1 MHPTTLFM
9 GLTAIFSVTSAIPVA
24 SDKPTPT
31 PSMSKVLISPSS
43 SASASASP
51 TPSVNPYEA
60 WSCPAQ
66 KTKACCM
73 SVQQTSHDLIKP
85 VGELVPIVGG
95 IQLSSAITF
104 QCKPMDEKEPPS
116 SCNKKSYS
124 PMCCNGITDIGF
136 SSCKSFE
143 QTKKNYYNNQGKVEE
158 TQADM
163 IMDAVT

>member
-1 MHPTTLFM
+1 MHPTTFLM
-9 GLTAIFSVTSAIPVA
+9 GLTAIFSVASAIPMA
-24 SDKPTPT
+24 SERPTPT
-31 PSMSKVLISPSS
+31 PSMSKALISPSS

-60 WSCPAQ
+60 WSCPAT

-73 SVQQTSHDLIKP
+73 SVQQTSKDIIQPL
-85 VGELVPIVGG
+85 GELVPIVGG
-95 IQLSSAITF
+95 LQVSSAITF
-104 QCKPMDEKEPPS
+104 QCKPMDDKEPPA

-124 PMCCNGITDIGF
+124 PMCCNDITDIGF

-143 QTKKNYYNNQGKVEE
+143 QTKMNYYKSQGKIEE
-158 TQADM
+158 SQADM

>member
-1 MHPTTLFM
+1 M

-73 SVQQTSHDLIKP
+73 SVQQTSHDIIKP
-85 VGELVPIVGG
+85 LGELVPIVGG

-104 QCKPMDEKEPPS
+104 QCMSHPQSITNPENSDS
-116 SCNKKSYS
+116 IIHRQT
-124 PMCCNGITDIGF
+124 NG
-136 SSCKSFE
+136 
-143 QTKKNYYNNQGKVEE
+143 
-158 TQADM
+158 
-163 IMDAVT
+163 